1 MPIWAEFCGGSYQ
14 ALSPTIAAETA
25 VNVFVETR
33 QIAGSPK
40 QSTLYGTPGLD
51 SDSVVATLAT
61 RGRFT
66 EDGRTWTVVGNVG
79 YERTSSGTYVPFG
92 TITNDGFPVSFGSN
106 GEGGDQIWIVGGGE
120 LKVLGRLTNVLSAA
134 IMLPFIGPVQTTF
147 IDGYALINQINSPI
161 VWFSALEDA
170 TSWDALDFF
179 ARSWTSDNLV
189 GIIVSRDRINFMGT
203 KTSTQFYDS
212 GDVNTPFLP
221 YPGTTIQ
228 YGLVNPWA
236 FAIYQ
241 DTVYSIAESARGQR
255 MVIASQGSAVQRI
268 STPPIDLFLWRC
280 TSLADAE
287 VGVYEQ
293 AGHIHVVMTCPSAIS
308 DLKTYA
314 FDVKEN
320 LWHARASLD
329 PVSGRYLPW
338 RVRNSFTV
346 INGDV
351 LCGDATT
358 GDCYILDLATYT
370 ENGNVLKRER
380 TAPYLGSENQWLFLD
395 QFELGTQAGV
405 GLSTGQ
411 GSAPV
416 ASLEISRDA
425 AQTWVSAGFAAL
437 GAIGAYGARAIWR
450 RLGRARSDRLVLRV
464 TQTDP
469 VPCVWG
475 PGAWLTTTQGTGQ
488 L

>member
-1 MPIWAEFCGGSYQ
+1 MPLWPELCGGAYQ
-14 ALSPTIAAETA
+14 TLSPIMAAETA

-51 SDSVVATLAT
+51 SDAVVATVGN
-61 RGRFT
+61 RGWFT
-66 EDGRTWTVVGNVG
+66 EDGRTWTVVGILL
-79 YERTSSGTYVPFG
+79 YERTGAATYVSRG
-92 TITNDGFPVSFGSN
+92 SITNDGFPVSFGSN

-134 IMLPFIGPVQTTF
+134 IALPFSGPVQTAF

-179 ARSWTSDNLV
+179 ARSGTSDNIV
-189 GIIVSRDRINFMGT
+189 GILVSRDRIAGLGS
-203 KTSTQFYDS
+203 KTTTQFYDS
-212 GDVNTPFLP
+212 GDVDTPFLP
-221 YPGTTIQ
+221 YPGTTVQ

-236 FAIYQ
+236 FALYQ
-241 DTVYSIAESARGQR
+241 DIVYSIAESASGQR
-255 MVIASQGSAVQRI
+255 MVIASQGPTVQRI
-268 STPPIDLFLWRC
+268 STPPIDLFLSSC
-280 TSLADAE
+280 TTLRDAE
-287 VGVYEQ
+287 LGIYEQ
-293 AGHIHVVMTCPSAIS
+293 AAHPILIMTCPSAVS
-308 DLKTYA
+308 DLKTYG

-320 LWHARASLD
+320 LWHSRASLD
-329 PVSGRYLPW
+329 PVSGNYLRW
-338 RVRNSFTV
+338 RVRNFTV
-346 INGDV
+346 NAGVV
-351 LCGDATT
+351 LGGDATT
-358 GDCYILDLATYT
+358 GDCYVLNLATYT
-370 ENGNVLKRER
+370 ENGAVLKRER
-380 TAPYLGSENQWLFLD
+380 TAPYLGTENQWLFLD

-416 ASLEISRDA
+416 TSLEISRDG

-450 RLGRARSDRLVLRV
+450 RLGRARSDRLVVRL

-469 VPCVWG
+469 VACVWG
-475 PGAWLTTTQGTGQ
+475 PGAWLTTTPGSGQ